1 MLNSSMIEINSHED
15 FNKLRTQ
22 LDKWRKRFPMFGHDI
37 RTIQNSIEVHM
48 KNYMEH
54 LIRYKQTKS
63 DHCISNAQS
72 EIDKINA
79 LMNTISKVELMAL
92 LSKR

>member
-1 MLNSSMIEINSHED
+1 MEDIKSHED
-15 FNKLRTQ
+15 FDGLRSQ
-22 LDKWRKRFPMFGHDI
+22 LDRWRKRFPMFAHDV
-37 RTIQNSIEVHM
+37 RRIQSSIEVHM

-63 DHCISNAQS
+63 DHCIADAQA
-72 EIDKINA
+72 EIDKINT

-92 LSKR
+92 LSKG

>member
-1 MLNSSMIEINSHED
+1 MLEIESHLD
-15 FNKLRTQ
+15 FDKLRDQ
-22 LDKWRKRFPMFGHDI
+22 LDKWRKRFPMFGHDV
-37 RTIQNSIEVHM
+37 RRIQSAIEVHM

-63 DHCISNAQS
+63 EHCIKNAQD

-92 LSKR
+92 LSKG

>member
-1 MLNSSMIEINSHED
+1 MEDITSHED
-15 FNKLRTQ
+15 FNKLRDQ
-22 LDKWRKRFPMFGHDI
+22 LDKWRKRFPMFSHDV
-37 RTIQNSIEVHM
+37 RRIQSSIEVHM

-63 DHCISNAQS
+63 NHYIEKAQA

-79 LMNTISKVELMAL
+79 LMNTISKVELMSI
-92 LSKR
+92 LSKG

>member
-1 MLNSSMIEINSHED
+1 MEDITSHED
-15 FNKLRTQ
+15 FNKLRDQ
-22 LDKWRKRFPMFGHDI
+22 FDKWKKRFPMFSHDV
-37 RTIQNSIEVHM
+37 RTIQTAVEGHM

-63 DHCISNAQS
+63 THAIAKAQD

>member
-1 MLNSSMIEINSHED
+1 MLNISMDEITSHED
-15 FNKLRTQ
+15 FDKLRTQ
-22 LDKWRKRFPMFGHDI
+22 LDKWRKRFPMFSHDV
-37 RTIQNSIEVHM
+37 RRIQSAIEVHM

-63 DHCISNAQS
+63 KHCIDNAQA
-72 EIDKINA
+72 EIDKINN

-92 LSKR
+92 LSKG

>member
-1 MLNSSMIEINSHED
+1 MEEITSHED
-15 FNKLRTQ
+15 FDKLRIQ
-22 LDKWRKRFPMFGHDI
+22 LDKWRKRFPMFSHDV
-37 RTIQNSIEVHM
+37 RRIQSAIEVHM

-63 DHCISNAQS
+63 NHCIEKAQQ
-72 EIDKINA
+72 EIDKING

-92 LSKR
+92 LSKG

>member
-1 MLNSSMIEINSHED
+1 MEDITSHED
-15 FNKLRTQ
+15 FDRLRSQ
-22 LDKWRKRFPMFGHDI
+22 LDRWRKRFPMFAHDV
-37 RTIQNSIEVHM
+37 RRIQSSIEVHM

-63 DHCISNAQS
+63 DHCIANAQA
-72 EIDKINA
+72 EIDKINT

-92 LSKR
+92 LSKG

>member
-1 MLNSSMIEINSHED
+1 MEDITSHKD
-15 FNKLRTQ
+15 FDKLRTQ
-22 LDKWRKRFPMFGHDI
+22 LDKWRRRFPMFGHDI

-48 KNYMEH
+48 KNYMEF
-54 LIRYKQTKS
+54 LIKYKQTKS
-63 DHCISNAQS
+63 DRHIENAQA

-92 LSKR
+92 LSKG

>member
-1 MLNSSMIEINSHED
+1 MLEINSHED
-15 FNKLRTQ
+15 FDKLRVQ
-22 LDKWRKRFPMFGHDI
+22 LDKWRKTHPMFSHDV
-37 RTIQNSIEVHM
+37 RRIQSSIEIHM

-63 DHCISNAQS
+63 NHCISKAQE

-79 LMNTISKVELMAL
+79 LINTISKVELMAL
-92 LSKR
+92 LSR